1 MKVFLRKLRGL
12 RANFIFL
19 RPPKWPGSSAVDPP
33 ARRRACVFCMNR
45 RSDRQVFGVRQ
56 STGAIAL
63 AADRKKRQRAAAL
76 QDAVAMAQAPHGSF
90 PPHRHGVPVPVK
102 QPEIV
107 ESGVACVA
115 IHKADIDAAGHRLNN
130 TAYGIARRAGQG
142 RPVPMAHHET
152 PCHAIIWWRVIPC
165 KLMHIVRIPISGK
178 IRTVLIGPKIGPIG
192 VHKFRRLPGVSYHCS
207 GAKEICPRIR

>member
-90 PPHRHGVPVPVK
+90 PPHRHGVPIPIK
-102 QPEIV
+102 QPEII
-107 ESGVACVA
+107 ELGVARMA
-115 IHKADIDAAGHRLNN
+115 IHKADIDTAGHRLDRVAN
-130 TAYGIARRAGQG
+130 GIVWWAGQG
-142 RPVPMAHHET
+142 RPVPMTHHKT
-152 PCHAIIWWRVIPC
+152 SPHTRVNRRIIRRQIPP
-165 KLMHIVRIPISGK
+165 IVWIPLRGI
-178 IRTVLIGPKIGPIG
+178 IRTGCIWPKIGPIG
-192 VHKFRRLPGVSYHCS
+192 VHKNRRLPWVSYHCNR
-207 GAKEICPRIR
+207 AKES